1 MNRVTIVGRLGN
13 DPDVH
18 EFDDG
23 NKICN
28 LSVATSERYKN
39 KQEEWVEATTWHR
52 VVVRG
57 GQAGPCAQYLSKG
70 SQVAVDG
77 AYISRQYEKDGETR
91 TAYEVKAQRVEFL
104 GSKGD
109 STESSSGRSDSD
121 VVPF

>member
-13 DPDVH
+13 DPDQH
-18 EFDDG
+18 TFDDG
-23 NKICN
+23 KSITN
-28 LSVATSERYKN
+28 LSVATSERYKDKN
-39 KQEEWVEATTWHR
+39 EEWQEATTWHR

-57 GQAGPCAQYLSKG
+57 NQAGPCAQFLSKG

-77 AYISRQYEKDGETR
+77 AYISRKYTDNDGNER

-109 STESSSGRSDSD
+109 SNTGGSNERSEE
-121 VVPF
+121 VPF